1 MARWCAV
8 LTADD
13 PAGRLAATGAE
24 PVAAGGTYALG
35 LVPAPGAAAGPWRA
49 GQLVA
54 VGEVTLYE
62 PEALRA
68 RLGGSAAGVP
78 PDCPHGEL
86 LLRWYARFG
95 SARLAEAEGMYALAV
110 VRDPGLVGG
119 PAELTLIRDA
129 VGGRTLFLT
138 RTADGTWAAATALR
152 ALARLPGLRTGLD
165 LAAVRSFLS
174 FAYLPGRQTLLRGVE
189 EALPGRRLRL
199 RADGSSQEA
208 VYWEPAEADDPRGP
222 QAHAA
227 RLRELLEEATARRLP
242 AGEPVGVLLSGGID
256 SSLVTALAARRHDR
270 PVRTYSIGFDTE
282 TPDELGYSGLVAAHC
297 GTGHRVLTVSG
308 RSVAARLPETVALLD
323 CPVGDPLTVPNLLLA
338 EAVAAD
344 GMRVVLNGEGGDPV
358 FGGPKNLPMLIHELY
373 RREPDEEARARAYLD
388 SYRKC
393 HADLP
398 VLLTPEAQARA
409 ADAPPLTAPLA
420 PYLRQGA
427 MHSLL
432 NQLLHTNL
440 RTKGAH
446 HILAKVERITAA
458 SGLEGRAP
466 LFDRAVVDH
475 AFAVPPRW
483 KLAGTSEKW
492 ILKEAVRDLLPAT
505 VVDRPKSG
513 MRVPVQQWLRGPLRE
528 LAEELLFGRSA
539 RARGLFRTDT
549 LRAWT
554 RGEGLLLPR
563 HGGKLWLVLTLELW
577 LRAYEVGP

>member
-13 PAGRLAATGAE
+13 PAGRLAAMGAD
-24 PVAAGGTYALG
+24 PVATGGTYALG
-35 LVPAPGAAAGPWRA
+35 LSPGPGVASGPWRT
-49 GQLVA
+49 GELVA

-62 PEALRA
+62 PEVLRA

-78 PDCPHGEL
+78 PECPHGEL
-86 LLRWYARFG
+86 LLRWYARYG
-95 SARLAEAEGMYALAV
+95 AGRLAEAEGMYALAV
-110 VRDPGLVGG
+110 VRTPGAGQDS
-119 PAELTLIRDA
+119 AELTLIRDP
-129 VGGRTLFLT
+129 VGGRTLFLA
-138 RTADGTWAAATALR
+138 RAADGAWAASTALR
-152 ALARLPGLRTGLD
+152 ALPRLPGLRTGLD

-174 FAYLPGRQTLLRGVE
+174 FAYLPGRQTLWRGVE
-189 EALPGRRLRL
+189 EALPGRWLRL
-199 RADGSSQEA
+199 RAHGGREEA
-208 VYWEPAEADDPRGP
+208 AYWEPAEVDDPRDP

-227 RLRELLEEATARRLP
+227 HLRELLEEATARRLP
-242 AGEPVGVLLSGGID
+242 PGEPVGVLLSGGVD
-256 SSLVTALAARRHDR
+256 SSLVTALAAKRHDH
-270 PVRTYSIGFDTE
+270 PVRTYSIGFDTD

-297 GTGHRVLTVSG
+297 GTAHRVLTVSG
-308 RSVAARLPETVALLD
+308 QTVAARLPETVALLD

-344 GMRVVLNGEGGDPV
+344 GARVVLNGEGGDPV
-358 FGGPKNLPMLIHELY
+358 FGGPKNLPMLIHELH
-373 RREPDEEARARAYLD
+373 RQAPDEEARARAYLD

-398 VLLTPEAQARA
+398 ALLTPEAWEGM
-409 ADAPPLTAPLA
+409 ADAPPLTAPLT

-458 SGLEGRAP
+458 CELEGRAP

-528 LAEELLFGRSA
+528 QAEELLFGREA
-539 RARGLFRTDT
+539 RARGLFRIDT

-577 LRAYEVGP
+577 LRAYDVGP

>member
-1 MARWCAV
+1 MTRWCAV
-8 LTADD
+8 LTPDN
-13 PAGRLAATGAE
+13 PAGRLTAMGAE
-24 PVAAGGTYALG
+24 PVVTEQAYALG
-35 LVPAPGAAAGPWRA
+35 LLPGPGVAAGPWRVE
-49 GQLVA
+49 GLVA

-62 PEALRA
+62 PDLLRA

-78 PDCPHGEL
+78 PGCPHGEL

-95 SARLAEAEGMYALAV
+95 ADRLAEAEGMYALAV
-110 VRDPGLVGG
+110 ARAPQASGA
-119 PAELTLIRDA
+119 PAELTLIRDPL
-129 VGGRTLFLT
+129 GGRTLFLT
-138 RTADGTWAAATALR
+138 RATDGTWAASTALR
-152 ALARLPGLRTGLD
+152 ALTRLPGLRTGLD
-165 LAAVRSFLS
+165 LPAVQAFLS

-189 EALPGRRLRL
+189 EALPGRWLRL
-199 RADGSSQEA
+199 DADGGRAEA
-208 VYWEPAEADDPRGP
+208 TYWEPAEVDDPRGP
-222 QAHAA
+222 QEHAA
-227 RLRELLEEATARRLP
+227 HLRELLQQATARRLP
-242 AGEPVGVLLSGGID
+242 SGEPVGVLLSGGVD
-256 SSLVTALAARRHDR
+256 SSLVTALAAKQHDQR
-270 PVRTYSIGFDTE
+270 VRTYSIGFDTD

-297 GTGHRVLTVSG
+297 GTEHRVLSVSG
-308 RSVAARLPETVALLD
+308 ETVAARLPETVALLD

-338 EAVAAD
+338 EQVTAD

-358 FGGPKNLPMLIHELY
+358 FGGPKNLPMLIHELQ
-373 RREPDEEARARAYLD
+373 RREPGEDSRAQAYLD

-393 HADLP
+393 HGDLP
-398 VLLTPEAQARA
+398 VLLTPEVQAELTS
-409 ADAPPLTAPLA
+409 APPLTSPLR

-427 MHSLL
+427 MRSLL

-446 HILAKVERITAA
+446 HILAKVERLTAA
-458 SGLEGRAP
+458 CELEGRAP

-513 MRVPVQQWLRGPLRE
+513 MRVPVQQWLHGPLRE
-528 LAEELLFGRSA
+528 QAEELLFGHQA

-577 LRAYEVGP
+577 LRSYDVGP